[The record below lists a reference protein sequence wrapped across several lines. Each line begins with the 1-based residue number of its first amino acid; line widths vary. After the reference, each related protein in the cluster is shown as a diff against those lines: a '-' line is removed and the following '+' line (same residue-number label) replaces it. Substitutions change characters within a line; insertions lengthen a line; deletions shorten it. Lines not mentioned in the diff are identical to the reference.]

1 MYTAKKSVQRYT
13 VAKRC
18 WSEFRHEEPGGKL
31 RGKTFS
37 KAVSPTTKHR
47 KKAIRGLF
55 VDKRCLKLGLKTLSG
70 GRQGWHIKILL

>member
-1 MYTAKKSVQRYT
+1 MYTAKKSVQRHT

-47 KKAIRGLF
+47 KRLSEGYSWTSVVLNLASKLF
-55 VDKRCLKLGLKTLSG
+55 LEV
-70 GRQGWHIKILL
+70 GRAGI